1 MTVVSSYSRFKST
14 GGHQD
19 VGSVRSSMTSSR
31 QKRPYVRANFK
42 KHWSQAVTGIYP
54 AAARDNAFNMCDPY
68 DTMVSPETTQVRD
81 TAYRKLM
88 AKALPTAAALVNAA
102 QGKQSWNM
110 VAQRSGQLVR
120 ALRALRRG
128 RLDQVA
134 MELMTDPSA
143 VKRRVTRK
151 FAIQRP
157 QDAWL
162 ELTFGWMPLIQD
174 CYNAVDVLQT
184 EFPTLPVRGSS
195 RLAYASTADNG
206 WGWKRNASRNV
217 QCRLVADLVVT
228 NPNLL
233 LANQLGLLNPA
244 AVAWDVIP
252 FSFVV
257 DWFLP
262 VGKFIST
269 FNDQAG
275 ISLRNSCTTVKHQC
289 VNNEYDQ
296 SWSTGMATGVI
307 RTVGP
312 FTKPGFPTKLTT
324 PQPSLW
330 LAATSVALL
339 LQVFGGKK

>member
-1 MTVVSSYSRFKST
+1 MTIVSTYNKST
-14 GGHQD
+14 STGSSQS
-19 VGSVRSSMTSSR
+19 VGSVRSSMISSR
-31 QKRPYVRANFK
+31 QKRPYVRANFR
-42 KHWSQAVTGIYP
+42 KHWSQATYGPYP
-54 AAARDNAFNMCDPY
+54 DAARGNAYNMTDPY
-68 DTMVSPETTQVRD
+68 GTMTSPETSLVRD
-81 TAYRKLM
+81 TAYRRLM
-88 AKALPTAAALVNAA
+88 AKALPSAAALVNAA
-102 QGKQSWNM
+102 QGKQSWEM
-110 VAQRSGQLVR
+110 IAQRAGQLVK

-134 MELMTDPSA
+134 LALAVSPDA

-151 FAIQRP
+151 FAIQKP

-162 ELTFGWMPLIQD
+162 ELTFGWMPMVQD

-184 EFPTLPVRGSS
+184 EFPSLPVRGSA
-195 RLAYASTADNG
+195 RLAYATTASNS

-244 AVAWDVIP
+244 AVVWDIIP

-262 VGKFIST
+262 VGKFIRT

-275 ISLRNSCTTVKHQC
+275 ISLLNSCTTVKHQC
-289 VNNEYDQ
+289 ENNEFDQ
-296 SWSTGMATGVI
+296 KWNGGIATGVI

-312 FTKPGFPTKLTT
+312 FTKPGFPTRLTT
-324 PQPSLW
+324 PEPTLW

>member
-1 MTVVSSYSRFKST
+1 MTVVSSYSKWTLNESI
-14 GGHQD
+14 
-19 VGSVRSSMTSSR
+19 RSSMSSSR
-31 QKRPYVRANFK
+31 QKRPYVRANFN
-42 KHWSQAVTGIYP
+42 KHWAMKTYGPSI
-54 AAARDNAFNMCDPY
+54 AARENAFNLTEPY
-68 DTMVSPETTQVRD
+68 GSQSPETVLVREA
-81 TAYRKLM
+81 AYRKLM

-102 QGKQSWNM
+102 QGKQSWSM
-110 VAQRSGQLVR
+110 IAQRANQLVT

-134 MELMTDPSA
+134 LALMTSPDA

-184 EFPTLPVRGSS
+184 EFSSLPVRGSARHS
-195 RLAYASTADNG
+195 YASNASND
-206 WGWKRNASRNV
+206 WGWKRNASINV

-244 AVAWDVIP
+244 AVAWDLVP
-252 FSFVV
+252 FSFVA

-262 VGKFIST
+262 VGKFIKT

-275 ISLRNSCTTVKHQC
+275 INLQRSCTTVKHQ
-289 VNNEYDQ
+289 VSNDEFDQ
-296 SWSTGMATGVI
+296 KWSGGVATGVRRMI
-307 RTVGP
+307 GP
-312 FTKPGFPTKLTT
+312 FTKPGFPTKITT
-324 PQPSLW
+324 PQPTMW
-330 LAATSVALL
+330 LAATSVALV